1 MDDNLTTESPELEPT
16 ETNQE
21 LEFTSTFEEEEPKKP
36 VMSFWRMIWTMLLA
50 AFVVATLFTIWTPG
64 SLLSQSLEDRIES
77 AAQPQIIVEENP
89 IVDINATPI
98 DFPTNRIG
106 IVVGH
111 MGSDSGAVCADGTR
125 EVDINSTVATLVKQR
140 LVDYGYEVDLLQEF
154 DEKLNDYKGIVLL
167 SIHADSCNYIND
179 LATGFKVASALSEKK
194 LENSARLVSCLS
206 DRYASITG
214 LTYHYQSITDD
225 MTYYHAFNEI
235 NPLTTAA
242 IIEIGFMNLDYQILT
257 SEPEKIADGIVAG
270 IQCYLNNEEVKPT
283 PTP

>member
-140 LVDYGYEVDLLQEF
+140 LVDSGYEVDLLQEF

-194 LENSARLVSCLS
+194 LENSARLVSCMS